1 MYSRIENDWED
12 GEKVRNC
19 IRIYNTWCMFDDDG
33 TRERY
38 LVIIYVPFCCFR
50 RCQSLFVSA
59 SKSVLNGFQSLEGSA
74 RELYISFVLKL
85 FTSYGYFALS
95 QILVIYLH
103 NEFGATD
110 IEAGA
115 IYGSWGLC
123 ITIWGLLTAYIN
135 DRLGVRRFIVY
146 CILKTQYIY
155 RMLLINQMT
164 FRSLLIGFGISAL
177 ASVVLAFAR
186 SKETVYWTL
195 FVPLSLGNC
204 MGIPMLTVR

>member
-1 MYSRIENDWED
+1 MY
-12 GEKVRNC
+12 
-19 IRIYNTWCMFDDDG
+19 DDG
-33 TRERY
+33 TRERF
-38 LVIIYVPFCCFR
+38 LVIIYVPFCLFIPLLSR

-74 RELYISFVLKL
+74 RELYILFALKL
-85 FTSYGYFALS
+85 FASYGYFALS

-110 IEAGA
+110 IEAGT

-146 CILKTQYIY
+146 CRPNTSIEC
-155 RMLLINQMT
+155 
-164 FRSLLIGFGISAL
+164 
-177 ASVVLAFAR
+177 V
-186 SKETVYWTL
+186 
-195 FVPLSLGNC
+195 
-204 MGIPMLTVR
+204 

>member
-1 MYSRIENDWED
+1 MYS
-12 GEKVRNC
+12 
-19 IRIYNTWCMFDDDG
+19 YG

-38 LVIIYVPFCCFR
+38 FWLLFISILFFIPLLSR

-74 RELYISFVLKL
+74 RELYISFALKL
-85 FTSYGYFALS
+85 FASYGYFALS

-110 IEAGA
+110 IEAGT

-146 CILKTQYIY
+146 C
-155 RMLLINQMT
+155 
-164 FRSLLIGFGISAL
+164 RSNTSIQCF
-177 ASVVLAFAR
+177 
-186 SKETVYWTL
+186 
-195 FVPLSLGNC
+195 C
-204 MGIPMLTVR
+204 